1 MDTVNIRIKLLD
13 LIKKY
18 KYAVIVLL
26 LGITLMLLPVGKR
39 NEAAVKTVVEQM
51 EEKEDVNDALEQILC
66 QIAGA
71 GEVRVLL
78 SVATGEETVYQTDNK
93 LSQSDE
99 NSNTQIDTVTVTDAD
114 RNESG
119 LIKQKISPVYRG
131 AIVVCQGADSAQ
143 VRLAIVEAVAKVTGL
158 SSDRISVLKMK

>member
-78 SVATGEETVYQTDNK
+78 SVATGEEIVYQTDNK

-143 VRLAIVEAVAKVTGL
+143 VQLAIVEAVAKVTGL